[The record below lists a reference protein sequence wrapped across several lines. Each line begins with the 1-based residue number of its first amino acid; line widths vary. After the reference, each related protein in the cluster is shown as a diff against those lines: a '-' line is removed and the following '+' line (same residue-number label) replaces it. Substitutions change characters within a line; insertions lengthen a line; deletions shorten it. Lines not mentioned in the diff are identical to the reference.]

1 MGPDTKGPEAGVS
14 SAGTARSGSGPPAV
28 LSRRLRD
35 WLTLVVPA
43 AAALLVCGY
52 HLGNLSLWRDEAYS
66 LEASDRSFGQIFAL
80 LHHGDAVNGTYYLF
94 LHVAIAILGT
104 SETALRL
111 PSLLA
116 IAVAAAMTAAL
127 GRLLAR
133 IADLPAPWLT
143 GLLAGLLFVAAPQA
157 TRYAQNARAYAIV
170 TMLVTIATYLL
181 VRAMMAGTWR
191 WWAWYAVAIALAG
204 FFNLFSLLMVAAHG
218 LTVLLARR
226 ARRPEPGTGGPA
238 ASPRRWLAAAAAAG
252 IVLAPLAWLGFKQR
266 GQISWLTKPGARAVY
281 DLFVTFAGSKALI
294 VPIAALALC
303 GCAAS
308 LAAMSRPLAPAG
320 AGAAV
325 PAAGR
330 AEAGGEA
337 AGPGVASGPAALAI
351 VTLPW
356 LIVPP
361 VALLAVSQFKP
372 VYVVRYVFYCQ
383 PAVALLCAAGLAWLA
398 RVTASALPAS
408 ALTGSASP
416 RPALPGPARPGF
428 ALGSGRGRALAWLPA
443 AAVAAALAAAMIAPQ
458 RAVRLPSSRPDN
470 LRYISAVVAAHG
482 RPADIVFYIPWNM
495 RSLGMGYP
503 APFRRLRDIGLKVSP
518 VQSNTLLG
526 KEVSLAT
533 LSQRLHSVSRVW
545 LVTAVS
551 QKQLLAV
558 TDHVERAELA
568 LIDGMRLI
576 GHWHAGG
583 DVLSLYTA
591 R

>member
-1 MGPDTKGPEAGVS
+1 VRVPDTRGPDTRAPGEGVTG
-14 SAGTARSGSGPPAV
+14 AGTARSGSGHPAV
-28 LSRRLRD
+28 VSGRLRD

-43 AAALLVCGY
+43 AAALALCGY

-94 LHVAIAILGT
+94 LHVVIALLGT

-116 IAVAAAMTAAL
+116 IAVAATMTAAL

-143 GLLAGLLFVAAPQA
+143 GLLAGLLFVIAPQA

-170 TMLVTIATYLL
+170 TMLVTIAAYLF

-191 WWAWYAVAIALAG
+191 YWTWYAAAIALAG

-218 LTVLLARR
+218 LTVLLVRR
-226 ARRPEPGTGGPA
+226 GAAGPAGSPEPGTGAPA
-238 ASPRRWLAAAAAAG
+238 ARLLRRWLVAAAAAG

-266 GQISWLTKPGARAVY
+266 GQISWLTKPGLRAVY
-281 DLFVTFAGSKALI
+281 NLFLTFAGSKALI

-308 LAAMSRPLAPAG
+308 LAAPRPLAPARG
-320 AGAAV
+320 GPAA

-330 AEAGGEA
+330 GA
-337 AGPGVASGPAALAI
+337 AIGPAALAM

-361 VALLAVSQFKP
+361 VVLLAVSRFKP
-372 VYVVRYVFYCQ
+372 VYDVRYVYYCQ
-383 PAVALLCAAGLAWLA
+383 PALALLCAAGLAWLA
-398 RVTASALPAS
+398 RLTALALPKSALPKLALSKS
-408 ALTGSASP
+408 ALAKSAL
-416 RPALPGPARPGF
+416 A
-428 ALGSGRGRALAWLPA
+428 SGRGQALAWLPA
-443 AAVAAALAAAMIAPQ
+443 VAVAVVLAAAMIAPQ

-470 LRYISAVVAAHG
+470 LRYISAVIAAHE
-482 RPADIVFYIPWNM
+482 RPTDIVFYIPWNM

-533 LSQRLHSVSRVW
+533 LRQRLHSVSRVW
-545 LVTAVS
+545 LLTAVT

-558 TDHVERAELA
+558 TDPVERAELA
-568 LIDGMRLI
+568 LIDGMRLT
-576 GHWHAGG
+576 GHWHAAG
-583 DVLSLYTA
+583 DVLTLYTA